1 VTGKSIAT
9 ARDEPRHAVPTP
21 PASALVSLTPLQRRL
36 LTLSARQ
43 QAGWRHAAWWSWRK
57 HFGARAVRVMLARP
71 PLVTGW
77 EHIEAADHTRPL
89 LLLANHRSYFD
100 FFVMST
106 VMLERAPWV
115 RQMHFPIKAS
125 YCYHDLGGAVTN
137 ALGAGFAAFPPF
149 FREPAHA
156 ALDAWA
162 LTVLQD
168 WCTTGPG
175 RVVGLHPEGTR
186 NSNADPWHL
195 LPAQPGTGRLL
206 METDVHAI
214 PVFIAGL
221 GNSYLAQRRAGR
233 SGARVRIHVGAPID
247 RTSFAGLPSRA
258 RNWVGVGAQVMQR
271 IQALADQDRDAHG

>member
-1 VTGKSIAT
+1 MTGT
-9 ARDEPRHAVPTP
+9 AAAAARESRPLDAPLP
-21 PASALVSLTPLQRRL
+21 PAEALASLTPLQRRL
-36 LTLSARQ
+36 LALSARQ
-43 QAGWRHAAWWSWRK
+43 QVGWRHAAWWSWRK

-71 PLVTGW
+71 ALVTGW
-77 EHIEAADHTRPL
+77 EHIAAADHARPL

-100 FFVMST
+100 FFVLST

-125 YCYHDLGGAVTN
+125 YCYHDVGGAVTN

-149 FREPAHA
+149 FRDPAHA

-162 LTVLQD
+162 LDVLQG
-168 WCTTGPG
+168 WCTTGAG

-186 NSNADPWHL
+186 NTNPDPWHL

-206 METDVHAI
+206 METDVQAI

-247 RTSFAGLPSRA
+247 RAAFAGLPSRA
-258 RNWVGVGAQVMQR
+258 RNWVGVGTQVMQR
-271 IQALADQDRDAHG
+271 IQQLADADRAAHG